1 MYWDKTAERS
11 RDRVS
16 GEQDFEGYR
25 IYRSELGEDINPRPR
40 LIREFDNPDNAVGF
54 NTGFNEVALAEPVQF
69 SDDTTTYYYS
79 YELNNLLSGWQY
91 QLSVTAFDR
100 GSDEF
105 GIEGLESSTN
115 INAIRVFPGTPANE
129 KFGSDEAQYQVGV
142 YPNPYRL
149 NAAWDG
155 LSEGDRKLYFYNL
168 PAQSEVRIYTIS
180 GDIIAEFNH
189 DAETYSGDID
199 WFQNY
204 SDDPRVMAGGEHAW
218 DLQSS
223 ANQILTTGLYLYSV
237 KNLASGEVQTGKL
250 VIIK

>member
-1 MYWDKTAERS
+1 M
-11 RDRVS
+11 
-16 GEQDFEGYR
+16 
-25 IYRSELGEDINPRPR
+25 
-40 LIREFDNPDNAVGF
+40 
-54 NTGFNEVALAEPVQF
+54 
-69 SDDTTTYYYS
+69 
-79 YELNNLLSGWQY
+79 SGWQY
-91 QLSVTAFDR
+91 QLSVTAFDK

-105 GIEGLESSTN
+105 GIEGLESSAN
-115 INAIRVFPGTPANE
+115 VNAIRVFPGTPANE
-129 KFGSDEAQYQVGV
+129 QFASDDPQYQVGV

-155 LSEGDRKLYFYNL
+155 LAEGDRKLYFYNL
-168 PAQSEVRIYTIS
+168 PARSEVRIYTVS
-180 GDIIAEFNH
+180 GDIIAEFKH
-189 DAETYSGDID
+189 DASNYIGNID

-237 KNLASGEVQTGKL
+237 KDIASGEVQTGKL